1 MSAWSWW
8 MVCSRGSLSLLL
20 LLSGPLSG
28 SQCTGLELA
37 AQCTE
42 KAKEG
47 GEVLFQGGGVC

>member
-1 MSAWSWW
+1 
-8 MVCSRGSLSLLL
+8 MVCSRGGLSLLL